1 MRHRTIGWLILLAL
15 GAICAPLT
23 MAAPPGERVSRIGFL
38 AFGPPPPDP
47 VPPAF
52 PLTALREGLRELGY
66 REGHTVILEERWAA
80 GELARLPAL
89 AAELVQLPVDVIVAS
104 GASAVRAA
112 RGATRSIPIVIAG
125 AADPVAEGLV
135 TSLARPGENVT
146 GLAVL
151 AGRDVEGK
159 RLELLQAAVPTAGRV
174 AVVLDSTSRLDLT
187 PLREAARALGLTL
200 LFSAETA
207 TPDEFRSA
215 FAAMARHGAD
225 ALYAP
230 ETPVNARHRHLIVE
244 LAAQHRLPAMYASR
258 DFVEDGGLMAYGP
271 SFAALFRR
279 AAAYV
284 DKILKGAQPADLPVE
299 QPTHFE
305 LVINVKTAQA
315 LQIEPT
321 RLPRRDIEGL
331 LGRLRTQHAE
341 GRVLIVSH
349 SLTIPHVLNA
359 FGHPEEVVIQREE
372 YDRLFVIVPKPTGPP
387 LVAVLRFSGE

>member
-1 MRHRTIGWLILLAL
+1 MPRRTVGWLILLTL
-15 GAICAPLT
+15 GMVCAPLAV
-23 MAAPPGERVSRIGFL
+23 AAPPGERVSRIGFL

-66 REGHTVILEERWAA
+66 GKGHTVTVEERWAA

-89 AAELVQLPVDVIVAS
+89 AAELVQLPVDIIVAS

-112 RGATRSIPIVIAG
+112 MGATRTIPIVIAG

-135 TSLARPGENVT
+135 ASLAQPGGNVT

-159 RLELLQAAVPTAGRV
+159 RLELLHAAIPTATRV
-174 AVVLDSTSRLDLT
+174 GVVLDSTSRLDAT
-187 PLREAARALGLTL
+187 PVREAARALGLTL

-207 TPDEFRSA
+207 TPDEFQSA
-215 FAAMARHGAD
+215 FAAMLTNGAD

-230 ETPVNARHRHLIVE
+230 ETPVNARHRDLIVE
-244 LAAQHRLPAMYASR
+244 LAARHRLPAMYASR
-258 DFVEDGGLMAYGP
+258 DFVEAGGLMAYGP
-271 SFAALFRR
+271 NFLVLFRR

-305 LVINVKTAQA
+305 LVINRKTAQA
-315 LQIEPT
+315 LGLALPPT
-321 RLPRRDIEGL
+321 L
-331 LGRLRTQHAE
+331 LFLAD
-341 GRVLIVSH
+341 
-349 SLTIPHVLNA
+349 
-359 FGHPEEVVIQREE
+359 EVM
-372 YDRLFVIVPKPTGPP
+372 P
-387 LVAVLRFSGE
+387 